1 MDHTAGIQEIP
12 SLGESSTPIF
22 EALRREVQL
31 HNMLEDAEGRELVSD
46 ILRRRERLEDMRDAG
61 LPWQRRWRCG

>member
-1 MDHTAGIQEIP
+1 M
-12 SLGESSTPIF
+12 F

-31 HNMLEDAEGRELVSD
+31 HNMLEDVEGRRLVDD

>member
-1 MDHTAGIQEIP
+1 MDHTAGTQERP
-12 SLGESSTPIF
+12 SLGGVGTPIF
-22 EALRREVQL
+22 EELQKQLALQDMLDDDDGRQL
-31 HNMLEDAEGRELVSD
+31 VDD